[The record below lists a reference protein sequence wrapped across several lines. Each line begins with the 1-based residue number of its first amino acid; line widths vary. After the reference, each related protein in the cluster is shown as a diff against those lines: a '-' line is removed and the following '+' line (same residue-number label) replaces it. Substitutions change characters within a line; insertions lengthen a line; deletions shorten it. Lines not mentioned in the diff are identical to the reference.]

1 MKLKNHI
8 KAILSKAKGKKPQG
22 EPKPS
27 LSWQKVQLARHPLRP
42 FTLDYIRRIF
52 TDFEE
57 IHGDRAFAD
66 DPAIVAGF
74 AFFGDQ
80 PVFILGQQKGRDTKE
95 NIVRNFGMPNP
106 EGYRKALRVFK
117 MAEKFNKPVITFID
131 TPGAYPGLGG
141 EERGQSEAI
150 ARNLFE
156 MAKLRV
162 PIVAI
167 VTGEGGSGGALG
179 IGVANRILILENSVY
194 SVISP
199 EGCAAILWNDRARMQ
214 EAADAMKMT
223 APDLLELKI
232 ADEMIPEPEGGAHL
246 NHDLAA
252 QNLKKALEKNL
263 KGLLTM
269 SPSALEKQRYEKF
282 RAMGVFQDK

>member
-1 MKLKNHI
+1 MKKSKKTHS
-8 KAILSKAKGKKPQG
+8 AKAKKLPAPKG
-22 EPKPS
+22 EQKVS
-27 LSWQKVQLARHPLRP
+27 LSWQKVQLARHPQRP
-42 FTLDYIRRIF
+42 FALDYIQRIF
-52 TDFEE
+52 TDFHE
-57 IHGDRAFAD
+57 IHGDRAFGD
-66 DPAIVAGF
+66 DQAIVTGF
-74 AFFGDQ
+74 AFLGDQ
-80 PVFILGQQKGRDTKE
+80 SLFVIGHQKGRDTKE
-95 NIVRNFGMPNP
+95 NIKRNFGMANP
-106 EGYRKALRVFK
+106 EGYRKALRVLK
-117 MAEKFNKPVITFID
+117 MAEKFKKPVITFID

-150 ARNLFE
+150 ARNLLE

-162 PIVAI
+162 PVIAV

-179 IGVANRILILENSVY
+179 IGVANKILILENSVY

-214 EAADAMKMT
+214 EAAEVMKMT
-223 APDLLELKI
+223 APDLLQLKI
-232 ADEMIPEPEGGAHL
+232 VDEIVPEPEGGAHL

-263 KGLLTM
+263 KNLMAL
-269 SPSALEKQRYEKF
+269 SPTALEAQRYEKF

>member
-1 MKLKNHI
+1 MKNHI